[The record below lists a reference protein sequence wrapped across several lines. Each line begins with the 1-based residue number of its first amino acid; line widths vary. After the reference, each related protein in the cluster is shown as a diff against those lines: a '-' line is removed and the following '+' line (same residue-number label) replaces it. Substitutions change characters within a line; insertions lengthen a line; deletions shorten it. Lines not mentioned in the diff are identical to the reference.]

1 MSVISRFSLFL
12 APGLAQS
19 LVSLLLLPASTYV
32 LNPDD
37 FGIFALVSS
46 ITGFLAVFGSVG
58 AGYLL
63 ARHFSAL
70 DDIGR
75 TRLISVILIAALF
88 IGSLLA
94 AALVAAWWMYAPGIP
109 QLAQVNIVCVI
120 FAAATMVL
128 SMPWG
133 PAVEVIRLDGSARW
147 YAGVVFSQVLVSAVT
162 LLVALYYFDL
172 GVISLFA
179 AAAAG
184 ALVLFAG
191 GLMKLRPFADF
202 RTIDVRWLMEVVRIG
217 PAVILAN
224 ASESIHQVIE
234 RNILTLYTGFGDLG
248 IYAHAQQYRAMA
260 GMPVSAVAHT
270 VWPLSLEDARMPEG
284 GFSRTRASWTATY
297 LMLTAIG
304 VAIAAIG
311 AHVIS
316 LLTHD
321 KFTEAYVLA
330 TLWVVYL
337 IVQNTGKPQTA
348 VFYAF
353 GAGVRYARIQT
364 VSMVLGTAL
373 LIVLVPAIG
382 MYGAFCAA
390 FAQQV
395 IMRLIVQVAA
405 RRISRAPFQD
415 EWAVAGICVV
425 VATLWAR
432 QSFSTGFLWD
442 LALASTLL
450 AILGVVGYNACPEMV
465 TMLRGRV
472 RR

>member
-1 MSVISRFSLFL
+1 VSALSRFSLFL

-32 LNPDD
+32 LDPAD

-63 ARHFSAL
+63 AKHFSAL

-75 TRLISVILIAALF
+75 TRLISVILIAALG

-94 AALVAAWWMYAPGIP
+94 GALVGGWWLYAAQVS
-109 QLAQVNIVCVI
+109 QLAQVDIVCVI
-120 FAAATMVL
+120 LAAATMVL

-147 YAGVVFSQVLVSAVT
+147 YAGVVISQVLVSAVT
-162 LLVALYYFDL
+162 LLIALFWLDL

-179 AAAAG
+179 SAAAG

-191 GLMKLRPFADF
+191 GLLKLRPFADF
-202 RTIDVRWLMEVVRIG
+202 RTLDAHWLKEVVRIG

-224 ASESIHQVIE
+224 VSESIHQVIE
-234 RNILTLYTGFGDLG
+234 RNILTLYSGFSDLG

-260 GMPVSAVAHT
+260 SMPVSAVAHT
-270 VWPLSLEDARMPEG
+270 VWPLTLEDAKSPEG
-284 GFSRTRASWTATY
+284 EFLRTRASWTATH
-297 LMLTAIG
+297 LVLTAIG
-304 VAIAAIG
+304 VAMAALG
-311 AHVIS
+311 AHAIS

-364 VSMVLGTAL
+364 VSMMIGTAL
-373 LIVLVPAIG
+373 LIFLVPAIG

-390 FAQQV
+390 LAQQI
-395 IMRLIVQVAA
+395 IMRLIVQVMA
-405 RRISRAPFQD
+405 RKISRAPFQD

-425 VATLWAR
+425 VATLWTR
-432 QSFSTGFLWD
+432 HSFSTGFLWD
-442 LALASTLL
+442 LALAGSLL
-450 AILGVVGYNACPEMV
+450 AILAVVGYKACPDV
-465 TMLRGRV
+465 VAMLRERV
-472 RR
+472 LQ